1 MNETAAERLRRKIGP
16 GFMERKKL
24 AEAAWAEYR
33 EVNPFPLPETMPAQ
47 FHAGFTLGCAEM
59 EERIGEG

>member
-1 MNETAAERLRRKIGP
+1 MSDEKADRLRRRIGP
-16 GFMERKKL
+16 AFMDRMRL

-33 EVNPFPLPETMPAQ
+33 EVNPFPLPEKMPPE

-59 EERIGEG
+59 EKRIGEA